1 MLYYIGI
8 FGSGLG
14 LWIMMFSTLFR
25 TVILI
30 TIIAVQAMDVE
41 GWWNEEEKIDL
52 DIMSQCFSC

>member
-14 LWIMMFSTLFR
+14 LWIMMFSTLLR